1 MLICISPVTA
11 CVCVCVRA
19 YLHYAAEVAVC
30 GELQALFL
38 SPGLDVAELLAQDG
52 APVVR
57 AQTRVGFSH
66 QLVEQPHVDE
76 VEELREQL
84 DGEGRV
90 HTATAQ
96 QRHGACQR
104 VQHVLCGTGNKE
116 TSSQHRRLISYSKV
130 FW

>member
-1 MLICISPVTA
+1 MYISSY
-11 CVCVCVRA
+11 CVCV
-19 YLHYAAEVAVC
+19 YLHYAAEVAV
-30 GELQALFL
+30 GSEFQTLFL

-52 APVVR
+52 TPVVR
-57 AQTRVGFSH
+57 AQTRVGFGH

-90 HTATAQ
+90 HTATPK

-104 VQHVLCGTGNKE
+104 VQHVL
-116 TSSQHRRLISYSKV
+116 
-130 FW
+130 